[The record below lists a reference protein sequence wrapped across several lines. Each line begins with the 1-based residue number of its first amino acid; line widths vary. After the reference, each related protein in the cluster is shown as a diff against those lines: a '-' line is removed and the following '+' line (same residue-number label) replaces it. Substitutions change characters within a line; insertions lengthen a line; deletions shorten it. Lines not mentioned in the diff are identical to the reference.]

1 VPESRLTDSQMF
13 HLAWAVRDGT
23 ADPEGALKMFRE
35 FMDSVDNDEAI
46 STTLIRYVADAF
58 RFHLNEG
65 CPLESAFG
73 VTRRKYGRKSTQEQH
88 RAYAV
93 DVLNKVLAGKLFQ
106 LH

>member
-1 VPESRLTDSQMF
+1 MF